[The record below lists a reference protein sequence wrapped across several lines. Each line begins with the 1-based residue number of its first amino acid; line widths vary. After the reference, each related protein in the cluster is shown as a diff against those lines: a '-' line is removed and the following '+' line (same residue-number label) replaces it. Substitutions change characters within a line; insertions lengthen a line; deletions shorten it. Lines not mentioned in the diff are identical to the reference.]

1 MPWIGRVLGNK
12 YIFNLFK
19 DAALSEEDREG
30 RRVPDNLDLL
40 NTNISKAQKA
50 YLTSRK
56 KLSQEIYAAVNKVAQ
71 NFYGQVFR
79 VPLPMEFGGL
89 GNNIRQIAESMKWES
104 SWEISDSAWSSTM
117 NIGDVSFVDGEG
129 KLKSACFWP
138 VDIARYID
146 YNALGD
152 DWAMVGSNEVAS
164 LKGGPDKDIIW
175 DGGTA
180 YAIVRTGVQLREFD
194 AITTPDFGLTVLAKY
209 FLDMEIPP
217 KKLYYHR

>member
-1 MPWIGRVLGNK
+1 EEMPWIGRVLGNK

-40 NTNISKAQKA
+40 NTNINKAQKA

-79 VPLPMEFGGL
+79 VKLPMEPGGL
-89 GNNIRQIAESMKWES
+89 LNNIRQIAESMQFES
-104 SWEISDSAWSSTM
+104 SWEISDSAWAGGTG
-117 NIGDVSFVDGEG
+117 NPIGDVSFLDGEG

-146 YNALGD
+146 YNALGG
-152 DWAMVGSNEVAS
+152 DWARVSGNTVAS
-164 LKGGPDKDIIW
+164 LKGGPDKDIVW
-175 DGGTA
+175 DGGQA

-194 AITTPDFGLTVLAKY
+194 AITTPDFGLTVLA
-209 FLDMEIPP
+209 
-217 KKLYYHR
+217 